1 MMFQCA
7 FALPLFSS
15 GSNGK
20 LTINLSSVAVEIE
33 PEKLDLQSGFLLN
46 IGTASPTFSLI
57 IIQMDKQKKSEE
69 TVGSKFPDRI
79 HHPTENDWLRCC
91 RENVDSPLVVFVNQ
105 SWI

>member
-1 MMFQCA
+1 MMFQCE

-33 PEKLDLQSGFLLN
+33 PEKLDLQSGFFCLN

-69 TVGSKFPDRI
+69 TVRSQFQI
-79 HHPTENDWLRCC
+79 EYTPTEKR
-91 RENVDSPLVVFVNQ
+91 LVLL
-105 SWI
+105 